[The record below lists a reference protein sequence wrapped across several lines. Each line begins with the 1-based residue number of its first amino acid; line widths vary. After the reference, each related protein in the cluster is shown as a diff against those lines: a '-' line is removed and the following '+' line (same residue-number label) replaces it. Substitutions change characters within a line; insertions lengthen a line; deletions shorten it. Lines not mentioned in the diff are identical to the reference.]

1 MFINFTMNTFI
12 NKNMYIGKRR
22 FSMEIRYTT
31 KLTEEEDIYSLYD
44 GLRWNDFLKLNRDQ
58 LVKAMEQSYY
68 VIYAYIGEK
77 LIGTGRVISDGVTN
91 AYLCGLGVA
100 EEHRS
105 KGIGTEISK
114 RLVEHCK
121 RNNLHIQFFCEEK
134 LVSYYKKMGFEVFA
148 VGMKVK
154 K

>member
-1 MFINFTMNTFI
+1 
-12 NKNMYIGKRR
+12 
-22 FSMEIRYTT
+22 MEIRYTT

-44 GLRWNDFLKLNRDQ
+44 GLRWNDFLKLDKGQ

-100 EEHRS
+100 EEYRS
-105 KGIGTEISK
+105 KGIGTEVSK

>member
-1 MFINFTMNTFI
+1 
-12 NKNMYIGKRR
+12 
-22 FSMEIRYTT
+22 MEIRYTT
-31 KLTEEEDIYSLYD
+31 KLIKEEEIYSLY
-44 GLRWNDFLKLNRDQ
+44 GCLGWNDFLKLNKEQ

-77 LIGTGRVISDGVTN
+77 LIGTGRVISDGIIN
-91 AYLCGLGVA
+91 AYLCGLGVV
-100 EEHRS
+100 EEYRS

>member
-1 MFINFTMNTFI
+1 
-12 NKNMYIGKRR
+12 
-22 FSMEIRYTT
+22 MEIRYTT
-31 KLTEEEDIYSLYD
+31 KLIKEEDIYCLYD
-44 GLRWNDFLKLNRDQ
+44 GLRWNEFLKLNRDQ
-58 LVKAMEQSYY
+58 LIKAMEQSYY

-77 LIGTGRVISDGVTN
+77 IIGTGRVISDGVTN

-100 EEHRS
+100 EEYRN
-105 KGIGTEISK
+105 KGTGTEISK

-121 RNNLHIQFFCEEK
+121 KNNLHIQFFCEEK